1 MVKRAI
7 IYFKLE
13 EIRGGRMKQLIK
25 EQLLASSRVKELM
38 AEALCEDMAEA
49 VKLLA
54 TAYRSGNKV
63 LVCGNGGSAADAQH
77 MAGELVGRF
86 KLERRALPCI
96 ALTTDTSILTAVA
109 NDYDY
114 TEVFAR
120 QVEGL
125 AESGDIVLGI
135 STSGNSENVLAA
147 LSAGR
152 AKGAKTIALSGRGG
166 GKLNEAADL
175 NLVVPSDDTP
185 RIQEGHITLIHI
197 LCDLLEKELFLGA

>member
-1 MVKRAI
+1 
-7 IYFKLE
+7 
-13 EIRGGRMKQLIK
+13 MKQLIK
-25 EQLLASSRVKELM
+25 EQLLASSRLKELM
-38 AEALCEDMAEA
+38 AEALCDKMEEA
-49 VKLLA
+49 VRMLA
-54 TAYRSGNKV
+54 LAYRSGNKV

-86 KLERRALPCI
+86 KLERRSLPCL

-109 NDYDY
+109 NDYAYDR
-114 TEVFAR
+114 VFAR

-125 AESGDIVLGI
+125 AESGDIILGI
-135 STSGNSENVLAA
+135 STSGNSENVVAALAA
-147 LSAGR
+147 GR
-152 AKGAKTIALSGRGG
+152 KIGAKTIALSGRGG
-166 GKLNEAADL
+166 GRLNEAADL